1 MLKIFTSPSCSSCR
15 KVKKWLDEEKIPYV
29 EKNIFSA
36 MLNEKELLE
45 ILEKSE
51 NGTDD
56 IISSRSKVFK
66 ETNVDLEEL
75 SLKELVGF
83 ITKNPSILKRPIIM
97 DDRRIQVG
105 YDPEEITTFIPR
117 ARRIARLAC
126 NNECPKFVS
135 CEHRK
140 FADEEE
146 S

>member
-56 IISSRSKVFK
+56 IISSRSKIFK

-126 NNECPKFVS
+126 NNECPKYVS

>member
-56 IISSRSKVFK
+56 IISSRSKIFK

-126 NNECPKFVS
+126 NNECPKYVN